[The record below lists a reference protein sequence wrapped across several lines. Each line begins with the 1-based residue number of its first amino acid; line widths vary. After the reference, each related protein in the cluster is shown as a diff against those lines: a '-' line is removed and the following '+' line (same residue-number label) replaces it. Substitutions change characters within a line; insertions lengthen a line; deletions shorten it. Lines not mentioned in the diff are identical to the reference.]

1 MLLFARHYLPF
12 FCQKVLPT
20 VYDNSLSYYEF
31 LCKMYYELCKYID
44 QNDKNVESLAL
55 KIESM
60 ESPDG
65 ISDVVMRG
73 TVADDGRVT
82 ITSVTKNYE
91 DVYLKVR
98 DGEAVLLKFLYTYES
113 DSIMEAREHLAL
125 MRVEGNP
132 ETGATLVFNGLD
144 TFNLPHSQ
152 AEGYDKLTMC
162 RLDWRDDRATF
173 FTTEHHL
180 PTAEDIDTKIAEAL
194 VTYATQAY
202 ADQKAD
208 EAVRRYNVLERTN
221 TNTSM
226 FDIEVGSHLY
236 KSGHV
241 VAGSIGYAVK
251 GTPERGTLIANN
263 LPVPAG
269 TTYTFIG
276 HKLSNVEAERDHVI
290 VARLFAGAPE
300 AYPDAGNG
308 ALLWWYGNAQAGDV
322 IFFDVAYV
330 SSGNLG

>member
-1 MLLFARHYLPF
+1 MLFARHFIPF

-31 LCKMYYELCKYID
+31 LCKMYRELCKYIEL
-44 QNDKNVESLAL
+44 NDTNVESLAL

-91 DVYLKVR
+91 DIYLKVR

-113 DSIMEAREHLAL
+113 DSLMEAREHLAL
-125 MRVEGNP
+125 MRVEGNA
-132 ETGATLVFNGLD
+132 ETGSTLVFNGLD

-180 PTAEDIDTKIAEAL
+180 PTAEDIDTKI
-194 VTYATQAY
+194 
-202 ADQKAD
+202 D
-208 EAVRRYNVLERTN
+208 EVVHRYNVLERTN
-221 TNTSM
+221 TNTSL
-226 FDIEVGSHLY
+226 FDIEVGSHLF

-300 AYPDAGNG
+300 AYPDVGNG